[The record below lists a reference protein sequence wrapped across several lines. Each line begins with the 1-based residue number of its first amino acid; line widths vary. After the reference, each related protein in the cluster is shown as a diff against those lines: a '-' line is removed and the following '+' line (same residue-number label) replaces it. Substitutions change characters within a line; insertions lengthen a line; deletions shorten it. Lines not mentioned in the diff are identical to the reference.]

1 MSGKRDF
8 ARAALQ
14 RAVPFLHDR
23 HHTDILN
30 ELENESL
37 LDVENKR
44 PTGGEIRAAATDLP
58 KRPLLTPLQASQ
70 ARGGANKDLL
80 RSVTARA
87 ARLGFRIES
96 DKLVDVAAF
105 DAAAKGKDISE
116 RIALKAAMFKLGL
129 IAA

>member
-1 MSGKRDF
+1 MSGKRDS

-30 ELENESL
+30 ELENDL